1 MKNIMRT
8 MAVLVLLTG
17 LLIVACKKD
26 EPVQVKQNTNTGLD
40 DHSTKVLALIKT
52 FDTKMNSTL
61 KGDELIELD
70 SVIWNVEALQ
80 NYSYAFP
87 DSSTRDFLVFSDT
100 YTLSID
106 QNQMVLLSD
115 VQALQSQMESDYLD
129 HYNSINEVEKVLHFC
144 DVALDSVLGS
154 TAYIS
159 ATHGF
164 GLTFLLGSYPPFSED
179 DDWIWGTLGEEYG
192 NPPAGKCDGTMQGVS
207 DGSNELV
214 WRLNY
219 SPATGIYKPGGYS
232 DLITIEVEPD
242 DFEGQIYV
250 DETYTLDNCLYNENL
265 QFYLLEADE
274 IIHNSSP
281 LGVKPTGKNFVSIEI
296 VDTWGGPMGNPFYC
310 HYYYI
315 TYGVP
320 YQNSGL

>member
-1 MKNIMRT
+1 MRT
-8 MAVLVLLTG
+8 MAVLILLTG

-26 EPVQVKQNTNTGLD
+26 EPVQVKQNTNTELD
-40 DHSTKVLALIKT
+40 DHSTKVLNLIKT
-52 FDTKMNSTL
+52 FDAKMNSTL

-87 DSSTRDFLVFSDT
+87 DSSTREFLVFSDT

-106 QNQMVLLSD
+106 QNQMALLSD
-115 VQALQSQMESDYLD
+115 VQTLQSQMETDYLS
-129 HYNSINEVEKVLHFC
+129 HYNSIEELEKVLHFC
-144 DVALDSVLGS
+144 DVALDSVIGS
-154 TAYIS
+154 TAFIS

-164 GLTFLLGSYPPFSED
+164 GLTFLLGSYPPFAED

-219 SPATGIYKPGGYS
+219 SSATGIYKPGGYS
-232 DLITIEVEPD
+232 DLITIIVEPI
-242 DFEGQIYV
+242 DFENKIYV
-250 DETYTLDNCLYNENL
+250 DHTYTLNNCLYNEVL
-265 QFYLLEADE
+265 QYYLIEADN
-274 IIHNSSP
+274 IIYSP
-281 LGVKPTGKNFVSIEI
+281 APSGVKPQGKNFVSIEI
-296 VDTWGGPMGNPFYC
+296 LDTWGGSMPNLFYC
-310 HYYYI
+310 HYYKI